1 MMGEMC
7 YVLFLLFGSTSF
19 GRISL
24 KGRDRKMVGRRF
36 FGGEGCRGL
45 DVGVGGAKQKAKV
58 KEQLLRGAHTDWTEP
73 GKVQ

>member
-1 MMGEMC
+1 VVC
-7 YVLFLLFGSTSF
+7 SFPFIRLDVF

-24 KGRDRKMVGRRF
+24 KGRDRRMVGRRF